1 MLYNFGGKQIRIP
14 DDEIAVAM
22 KNLGLSEPEAIQMW
36 LEDEGFLDNEEQ
48 EALCEKAKENKV
60 RVQGEGLKERKP
72 REKPKTVKVS
82 DEKHQLFMDLMTF
95 LDDYVK
101 EINGSYDI
109 LKLNKLFQV
118 EINGKVFKIDLIEQR
133 TKKN

>member
-1 MLYNFGGKQIRIP
+1 VKEMLYNFGGKQIRIT
-14 DDEIAVAM
+14 DEEIAVAM

-82 DEKHQLFMDLMTF
+82 DEKAQLFNEIVENL
-95 LDDYVK
+95 K
-101 EINGSYDI
+101 ENGRNFEIS
-109 LKLNKLFQV
+109 KQNKLILV
-118 EINGKVFKIDLIEQR
+118 KINEKVFKIDLIEQR

>member
-82 DEKHQLFMDLMTF
+82 DEKAQLFNEIVENL
-95 LDDYVK
+95 K
-101 EINGSYDI
+101 ENDRNFEIS
-109 LKLNKLFQV
+109 KQNKLILV
-118 EINGKVFKIDLIEQR
+118 RINEKVFKIDLIEQR

>member
-14 DDEIAVAM
+14 NEEIAVAM

-82 DEKHQLFMDLMTF
+82 DEKAQLFNEIVESL
-95 LDDYVK
+95 K
-101 EINGSYDI
+101 ENGRNFEIS
-109 LKLNKLFQV
+109 KQNKLILV
-118 EINGKVFKIDLIEQR
+118 KINEKVFKIDLIEQR

>member
-22 KNLGLSEPEAIQMW
+22 KKLGLSEPEAIQMW

-82 DEKHQLFMDLMTF
+82 DEKAQLFNEIVENL
-95 LDDYVK
+95 K
-101 EINGSYDI
+101 ENGRNFEIS
-109 LKLNKLFQV
+109 KQNKLILV
-118 EINGKVFKIDLIEQR
+118 KINEKVFKIDLIEQR

>member
-82 DEKHQLFMDLMTF
+82 DEKAQLFNEIVENL
-95 LDDYVK
+95 K
-101 EINGSYDI
+101 ENNRDFEIS
-109 LKLNKLFQV
+109 KQNKLILV
-118 EINGKVFKIDLIEQR
+118 KINEKVFKIDLIEQR

>member
-14 DDEIAVAM
+14 DEEIAVAM

-82 DEKHQLFMDLMTF
+82 DEKAQLFNEIVENL
-95 LDDYVK
+95 K
-101 EINGSYDI
+101 ENGRNFEIS
-109 LKLNKLFQV
+109 KQNKLILV
-118 EINGKVFKIDLIEQR
+118 KINEKIFKIDLIEQR

>member
-14 DDEIAVAM
+14 DDEIAIAM

-82 DEKHQLFMDLMTF
+82 DEKAQLFNEIVENL
-95 LDDYVK
+95 K
-101 EINGSYDI
+101 ENNRNFEIS
-109 LKLNKLFQV
+109 KQNKLILV
-118 EINGKVFKIDLIEQR
+118 KINEKVFKIDLIEQR

>member
-14 DDEIAVAM
+14 DEEIAVAM

-82 DEKHQLFMDLMTF
+82 DEKAQLFNEIVENL
-95 LDDYVK
+95 K
-101 EINGSYDI
+101 ENDRNFEIS
-109 LKLNKLFQV
+109 KQNKLILV
-118 EINGKVFKIDLIEQR
+118 RINEKVFKIDLIEQR

>member
-82 DEKHQLFMDLMTF
+82 DEKAQLFNEIVENL
-95 LDDYVK
+95 K
-101 EINGSYDI
+101 ENDRNFEIS
-109 LKLNKLFQV
+109 KQNKLILV
-118 EINGKVFKIDLIEQR
+118 KINEKVFKIDLIEQR

>member
-1 MLYNFGGKQIRIP
+1 VKEMLYNFGGKQIRIP

-82 DEKHQLFMDLMTF
+82 DEKAQLFNEIVENL
-95 LDDYVK
+95 K
-101 EINGSYDI
+101 ENGRNFEIS
-109 LKLNKLFQV
+109 KQNKLILV
-118 EINGKVFKIDLIEQR
+118 KINEKIFKIDLIEQR

>member
-82 DEKHQLFMDLMTF
+82 DEKAQLFNEIVENL
-95 LDDYVK
+95 K
-101 EINGSYDI
+101 ENNRNFEIS
-109 LKLNKLFQV
+109 KQNKLILV
-118 EINGKVFKIDLIEQR
+118 KINEKVFKIDLIEQR

>member
-48 EALCEKAKENKV
+48 KALCEKAKENKM

-82 DEKHQLFMDLMTF
+82 DEKAQLFSEIVENL
-95 LDDYVK
+95 K
-101 EINGSYDI
+101 ENNRDFEIS
-109 LKLNKLFQV
+109 KQNKLILV
-118 EINGKVFKIDLIEQR
+118 KINEKVFKIDLIEQR

>member
-14 DDEIAVAM
+14 DEEIAVAM

-82 DEKHQLFMDLMTF
+82 DEKAQLFNEIVESL
-95 LDDYVK
+95 K
-101 EINGSYDI
+101 ENGRNFEIS
-109 LKLNKLFQV
+109 KQNKLILV
-118 EINGKVFKIDLIEQR
+118 KINEKVFKIDLIEQR

>member
-82 DEKHQLFMDLMTF
+82 DEKHQLFNEIVENL
-95 LDDYVK
+95 K
-101 EINGSYDI
+101 ENSRDFEIS
-109 LKLNKLFQV
+109 KQNKLILV
-118 EINGKVFKIDLIEQR
+118 KINEKVFKIDLIEQR

>member
-14 DDEIAVAM
+14 DEEIAVAM

-82 DEKHQLFMDLMTF
+82 DEKAQLFNEIVENL
-95 LDDYVK
+95 K
-101 EINGSYDI
+101 ENGRNFEIS
-109 LKLNKLFQV
+109 KQNKLILV
-118 EINGKVFKIDLIEQR
+118 KINEKVFKIDLIEQR

>member
-14 DDEIAVAM
+14 DEEIAVAM

-82 DEKHQLFMDLMTF
+82 DEKAQLFNEIVENL
-95 LDDYVK
+95 K
-101 EINGSYDI
+101 ENDRNFEIS
-109 LKLNKLFQV
+109 KQNKLILV
-118 EINGKVFKIDLIEQR
+118 KINEKVFKIDLIEQR

>member
-82 DEKHQLFMDLMTF
+82 DEKAQLFNEIVENL
-95 LDDYVK
+95 K
-101 EINGSYDI
+101 ENSRDFEIS
-109 LKLNKLFQV
+109 KQNKLILV
-118 EINGKVFKIDLIEQR
+118 KINEKVFKIDLIEQR

>member
-14 DDEIAVAM
+14 DEEIAVAM

-82 DEKHQLFMDLMTF
+82 DEKAQLFNEIVENL
-95 LDDYVK
+95 K
-101 EINGSYDI
+101 ENNRNFEIS
-109 LKLNKLFQV
+109 KQNKLILV
-118 EINGKVFKIDLIEQR
+118 KINEKVFKIDLIEQR

>member
-82 DEKHQLFMDLMTF
+82 DEKAQLFNEIVENL
-95 LDDYVK
+95 K
-101 EINGSYDI
+101 ENGRNFEIS
-109 LKLNKLFQV
+109 KQNKLILV
-118 EINGKVFKIDLIEQR
+118 KINEKVFKIDLIEQR

>member
-48 EALCEKAKENKV
+48 QELCEKAKENKV

-82 DEKHQLFMDLMTF
+82 DEKAQLFNEIVENL
-95 LDDYVK
+95 K
-101 EINGSYDI
+101 ENDRNFEIS
-109 LKLNKLFQV
+109 KQNKLILV
-118 EINGKVFKIDLIEQR
+118 KINEKVFKIDLIEQR

>member
-48 EALCEKAKENKV
+48 QELCEKAKENKV

-82 DEKHQLFMDLMTF
+82 DEKAQLFNEIVENL
-95 LDDYVK
+95 K
-101 EINGSYDI
+101 ENNRNFEIS
-109 LKLNKLFQV
+109 KQNKLILV
-118 EINGKVFKIDLIEQR
+118 KINEKVFKIDLIEQR